1 MGSRFAEEFQKAQE
15 ASAQLALYEEDE
27 KAPET
32 EEVPDTEQE
41 AFLAGELGDSVPA
54 DDDEEAPDT
63 KKLSD
68 KDESKSKKDKKDKD
82 PDSDPP
88 WYPRYYGGGYG
99 FSSGYGSSSSY
110 GKGYKSYTKTV
121 QFNDEVPEEA
131 NVVYVGEELPESV
144 DLIVPN
150 SIFLAGPTPRHTSTK
165 GATGGRVRIPTNNTW
180 RPRAI
185 RKLTR
190 MGFDGHIFVPETEDW
205 DWFGEYDTQIQW
217 EWYAL
222 GCAACVVFW
231 VPRQLDVMPAFTTN
245 VEFGF
250 CMALKPDRMV
260 FGAPHSAPRNRYL
273 QSLSEDQD
281 VFCEAFG
288 LDAIGKIPTHTR
300 LTTTLETAMKIA
312 AR

>member
-15 ASAQLALYEEDE
+15 ASKLQAQLALDE
-27 KAPET
+27 RAPET
-32 EEVPDTEQE
+32 EETPDTD
-41 AFLAGELGDSVPA
+41 AFLA
-54 DDDEEAPDT
+54 DEIEEVPDT
-63 KKLSD
+63 KKMS
-68 KDESKSKKDKKDKD
+68 KDKKDKKDKV

-88 WYPRYYGGGYG
+88 WYPRYYGGGGYG

-110 GKGYKSYTKTV
+110 GKGYKSHTKTI

-131 NVVYVGEELPESV
+131 NVVYVGEDLPESV

-150 SIFLAGPTPRHTSTK
+150 SIFLAGPTPRHTTTK
-165 GATGGRVRIPTNNTW
+165 GGTGGRVRIPTNNTW

-205 DWFGEYDTQIQW
+205 DWYGEYDTQIQW
-217 EWYAL
+217 EQYAL

-250 CMALKPDRMV
+250 IMVLKPDRMV

-273 QSLSEDQD
+273 QSLCKDQD

-288 LDAIGKIPTHTR
+288 LDPVGPIPTHSR
-300 LTTTLETAMKIA
+300 MTTTLETAMKIA
-312 AR
+312 SR